1 MFHASRA
8 VFSGIAIA
16 ERPMTER
23 ACGVW
28 VVDIETGQTV
38 AWVNFED
45 AVQEIFA
52 VDVLPQ
58 ARFPDVVIDDRE
70 LLAGTFILPEDA
82 LADATAR

>member
-1 MFHASRA
+1 
-8 VFSGIAIA
+8 
-16 ERPMTER
+16 MTER